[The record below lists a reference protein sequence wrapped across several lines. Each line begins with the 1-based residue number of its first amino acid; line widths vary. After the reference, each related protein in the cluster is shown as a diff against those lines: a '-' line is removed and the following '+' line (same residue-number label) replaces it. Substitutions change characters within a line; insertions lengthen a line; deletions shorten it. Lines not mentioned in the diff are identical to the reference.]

1 MSIPPSLFLCLSLS
15 YLSFPPCLSLSIT
28 MCSQRKLH
36 VSTWQK
42 GNSLSATQKENSHQ
56 KLNLPVPWSG
66 TSSLQ
71 YHEKINFY
79 CLRHPVCGILLWQP
93 RLANTDTNSTMEPKK
108 VGNQE
113 EVGKEIG
120 VLNKKMNTK
129 RKTETSEKTEG
140 GKCHCSRLL
149 NFT

>member
-1 MSIPPSLFLCLSLS
+1 MNQGNGLHPAMLALDVRLS
-15 YLSFPPCLSLSIT
+15 
-28 MCSQRKLH
+28 R
-36 VSTWQK
+36 
-42 GNSLSATQKENSHQ
+42 
-56 KLNLPVPWSG
+56 
-66 TSSLQ
+66 LQ
-71 YHEKINFY
+71 HYEKKTLLLIG
-79 CLRHPVCGILLWQP
+79 CPVCGILLWQP